1 LFSAEE
7 LVITE
12 EDLQE
17 AIKQLETVCKMTFQM
32 SLAYRSSIATDE

>member
-12 EDLQE
+12 EDFKRQ
-17 AIKQLETVCKMTFQM
+17 IKQLETVCKMTFQM
-32 SLAYRSSIATDE
+32 SLAYRDSIATD